1 MIFLAFAEGSIQL
14 VPDGTIFIH
23 IALILLMIWILN
35 RTLFKPINRVLEERE
50 RKTGGRSGDAHNILL
65 EADNKLASYEQSLR
79 EARAAG
85 YGTIEK
91 LRSEAL
97 EYRRQQIEAVKAEVT
112 DTVAAERAALQNSV
126 AAAQAQLQ
134 TDARVLA
141 ERISSNI
148 LNGSRTAV

>member
-65 EADNKLASYEQSLR
+65 EADNKLANYEQSLR

-126 AAAQAQLQ
+126 AAAQTQLQ

-148 LNGSRTAV
+148 LNGSRTTI

>member
-50 RKTGGRSGDAHNILL
+50 RKTGGRSDSAHNILL
-65 EADNKLASYEQSLR
+65 EADNKLANYEQSLR

-85 YGTIEK
+85 YSTIEK